1 MVVSRWAPAPA
12 SCPCRH
18 PCAPT
23 RLEWTSSIAHVDYY
37 RCDECGHVWTV
48 PRPLSERTIPTP
60 KAAGGADMMPAAES
74 VTLPIRCPVCKRA
87 VSLTYEPTEAYR
99 IVRWACPYRDCLAE
113 HALDVRGT
121 IVRIAARSEPPIPKP
136 PRGHGGV

>member
-1 MVVSRWAPAPA
+1 MVVSRWAPA

-18 PCAPT
+18 PYAPT

-60 KAAGGADMMPAAES
+60 KVAGGADMMPAAES

-99 IVRWACPYRDCLAE
+99 IVRWACPKSGA
-113 HALDVRGT
+113 AAAASVVVKT
-121 IVRIAARSEPPIPKP
+121 IRRN
-136 PRGHGGV
+136 R